1 MFAQRI
7 DLPKIVL
14 KNMAGQISTI
24 DDVHCLE
31 SENTNW
37 QVVNFNL
44 TIAFPDGKMETIKSN
59 TRFLR
64 NELRDIEA
72 NLPKGSTLI
81 FDKIRLLNKDGI
93 STIMGSPIFISR

>member
-1 MFAQRI
+1 
-7 DLPKIVL
+7 
-14 KNMAGQISTI
+14 
-24 DDVHCLE
+24 
-31 SENTNW
+31 
-37 QVVNFNL
+37 
-44 TIAFPDGKMETIKSN
+44 METIKSN